1 MIKLVV
7 AGCFNHNKK
16 HKMNLYLKISTNNN
30 SIIFSIKKIY
40 IKTWKNKNNKN
51 REESIIKESNQVKK
65 LKESKNYPTK
75 MYFLFYHQHAIQY
88 YQMILNNQENLKNN
102 YVSPFH

>member
-51 REESIIKESNQVKK
+51 REESIIKESN
-65 LKESKNYPTK
+65 
-75 MYFLFYHQHAIQY
+75 
-88 YQMILNNQENLKNN
+88 
-102 YVSPFH
+102 